1 MTPATMRPSRCGHSS
16 AAGDT
21 KIRSPAA
28 STPALRSGSSAPDSP
43 SFPMSRLR
51 APRSSAPAA
60 SICARTAKKFGSA
73 ATSWASFM
81 ARLIFS
87 SYLSGGRRDFRAL
100 NLLAQEPHEHETW
113 ERDDESQKKERRPR
127 QPQVLWIGRV
137 AGDRTDV
144 HAPEGGERR
153 EQRVLRGGEAMVAQ
167 RHQQRHERGR
177 PHSPGDILEAH
188 GEHHDRIALPDE
200 RKPHESEYRHRL
212 QNSETEERAI
222 KAEPHHQRAAE
233 QHSDDGRGE
242 TDGLVDVAHVV
253 QRKPRA
259 AQ

>member
-21 KIRSPAA
+21 KIRSLAA

-51 APRSSAPAA
+51 APRSNAPAA

-100 NLLAQEPHEHETW
+100 DLLAQEPHEHETW
-113 ERDDESQKKERRPR
+113 ERDDESQEKKLRPR
-127 QPQVLWIGRV
+127 QPPVLGVGRV

-167 RHQQRHERGR
+167 RHQQRDERR
-177 PHSPGDILEAH
+177 RAHAPGDILEAH
-188 GEHHDRIALPDE
+188 GEHHDRIALADE
-200 RKPHESEYRHRL
+200 REPHESQDRRRL
-212 QNSETEERAI
+212 QGSEAQQRAI
-222 KAEPHHQRAAE
+222 ETQPHHQNTPE
-233 QHSDDGRGE
+233 QHSDDGRG
-242 TDGLVDVAHVV
+242 
-253 QRKPRA
+253 
-259 AQ
+259 